1 MENWFDLEKTIKIF
15 NVMFDKV
22 LYEVQII
29 ERNIESVYRSD
40 GREMSV
46 KEFEGVRDF
55 IYEDLLK

>member
-15 NVMFDKV
+15 NVMFDEV

-29 ERNIESVYRSD
+29 DKNIEGLYRSD
-40 GREMSV
+40 GQEMSV

>member
-15 NVMFDKV
+15 NVMFDEV

-29 ERNIESVYRSD
+29 DKNIDGLYRSD

-46 KEFEGVRDF
+46 EEFEGVRDF

>member
-15 NVMFDKV
+15 NVMFDEV

-29 ERNIESVYRSD
+29 DKNIDDLYRCD
-40 GREMSV
+40 GREISV
-46 KEFEGVRDF
+46 EECEGVRDF